1 MDDCFGRM
9 DTKTRV
15 CCITMTLSVLFIT
28 ILTAL
33 SFGSIEPTEYGIL
46 YSKLYKDIDGEN
58 V

>member
-1 MDDCFGRM
+1 MDDCFGHM

-15 CCITMTLSVLFIT
+15 CCVTMTLSVLLVT

-46 YSKLYKDIDGEN
+46 YSKLYKEIDIEN